1 MHMYIFIV
9 TIVYIY
15 IYVYIFDVYMNIYIG
30 VLNVNISSVAG
41 RSSIE
46 SLPCLIT
53 GASFLDRPTDHNA
66 DLHLLQKHKLW
77 LY

>member
-1 MHMYIFIV
+1 M
-9 TIVYIY
+9 
-15 IYVYIFDVYMNIYIG
+15 YIFDVYMNIYIG

>member
-1 MHMYIFIV
+1 MHIYIFIV

-15 IYVYIFDVYMNIYIG
+15 ICIFDVYMNIYIG